1 MAKAKSIVEEVND
14 ITLNKPAPKNNP
26 EEKVLLNVPMYE
38 GNVDD
43 WVCIING
50 KTYQVQRGVDV
61 LVPKYV
67 KEVYDN
73 SVRQQTEAL
82 KRSQALQKAALD
94 KKDALAFR

>member
-1 MAKAKSIVEEVND
+1 MAKAKSIVEQVND
-14 ITLNKPAPKNNP
+14 IKLDTPKASNP
-26 EEKVLLNVPMYE
+26 EEKVVLNVPISE
-38 GNVDD
+38 QNTDD

-73 SVRQQTEAL
+73 SVRQQIESL
-82 KRSQALQKAALD
+82 KRSQALQKAALE
-94 KKDALAFR
+94 KKDVLAFR